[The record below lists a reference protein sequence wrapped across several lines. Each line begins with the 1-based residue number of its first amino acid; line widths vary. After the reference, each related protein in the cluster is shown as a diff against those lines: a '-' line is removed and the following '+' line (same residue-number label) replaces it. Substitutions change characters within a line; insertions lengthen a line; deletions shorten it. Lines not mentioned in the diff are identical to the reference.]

1 MGQVE
6 AERDL
11 FRSRPRNRFAAPL
24 TGSDRPWEV
33 YVKRPVAK
41 PGSIEETMGLLAGAD
56 YVAERPLATVLY
68 LSLAMDKPLFLEG
81 EPGVGKTEMALVL
94 ARALGRELIRLQCYE
109 GVDAAS
115 ALYEWNYPKQ
125 LLRIKLEELK
135 EECRTEMEPLIFSEE
150 FLLDR
155 PLLKALRTAP
165 APVLLIDELDRADE
179 EFEAFL
185 LEILSEWQITIPELG
200 LIRAQEP
207 PMVVVTSNRTREI
220 HDALKRRCLY
230 HWIGYPD
237 FEKELSVIR
246 ARMPGIEEELA
257 GQVVHFLQEIRSLE
271 LIKKPGLSET
281 LDWARALTALNSS
294 VLDQD
299 LIETT
304 LGCILKYR
312 EDSDLLREAMAGPDF
327 SDRFILKTGT
337 AC

>member
-1 MGQVE
+1 MK
-6 AERDL
+6 
-11 FRSRPRNRFAAPL
+11 STPP
-24 TGSDRPWEV
+24 
-33 YVKRPVAK
+33 K
-41 PGSIEETMGLLAGAD
+41 PGSIQEAAALLAGAD

-81 EPGVGKTEMALVL
+81 EPGVGKTELALVL

-125 LLRIKLEELK
+125 ILRIKLEELK
-135 EECRTEMEPLIFSEE
+135 EGCRPEMEPLIFSEE

-155 PLLKALRTAP
+155 PLLKALRTVP

-185 LEILSEWQITIPELG
+185 LEILSQWQITIPELG
-200 LIRAQEP
+200 LIRAQEK
-207 PMVVVTSNRTREI
+207 PMVVITSNRTREI

-230 HWIGYPD
+230 HWIDYPD
-237 FEKELSVIR
+237 FEKELAVVR
-246 ARMPGIEEELA
+246 ARIPGLEDELA
-257 GQVVHFLQEIRSLE
+257 EQVVHFLQELRTLD

-281 LDWARALTALNSS
+281 LDWARALMALNAG
-294 VLDQD
+294 VLDPE

-304 LGCILKYR
+304 MGCILKYR
-312 EDSDLLREAMAGPDF
+312 EDSDLLRETMERPEF
-327 SDRFILKTGT
+327 ENRFLLRTGT